1 MTATTRAAQPPPPLH
16 EQHPRTSR
24 THGTRHPS
32 GRERRRD
39 PAGVGPPSPHPVRG
53 GAARSSPLSLPRKQ
67 PSERGWGGAGLA
79 LMTSRVRLNGC
90 ESSSAKPLLGS
101 FQERSFN
108 SLLFPGHCT
117 DLNVNTLSRI
127 QAPPA
132 SSEARNDAGS
142 RPDPHSTGTGP

>member
-1 MTATTRAAQPPPPLH
+1 MSNTPARAGPTERGIPPAGKGG
-16 EQHPRTSR
+16 
-24 THGTRHPS
+24 GTRQESDPHPHTLC
-32 GRERRRD
+32 
-39 PAGVGPPSPHPVRG
+39 VGELPVLPPS
-53 GAARSSPLSLPRKQ
+53 SLPRKQ

-108 SLLFPGHCT
+108 SLLFPGHRT

-132 SSEARNDAGS
+132 SLEARNDAGS
-142 RPDPHSTGTGP
+142 RADPHSTGTGP